1 MGTLLIIAA
10 VIFIFYVIISEVL
23 KINSRKSRTRTPTIS
38 TYTRDKISV
47 QQKPVRDKKK
57 SPIDI
62 DLADIEIN
70 EDFKSALEL
79 IEQQNESMYVTGN
92 AGTGK
97 STLLKYLTAT
107 TKKNV
112 VVLAP
117 TGRAAINVGGQT
129 IHSFFRLPPKLI
141 KVEDIRLSRKST
153 IYQKLD
159 AVIID
164 EVSMVRA
171 DLMDGI
177 DYSLRLNR
185 KRFNEPFGGV
195 QMIFFGDLFQLPP
208 VVKGRDLDDYFNEVY
223 GSPYFFSSKVFQDN
237 SIKCVELRKIYRQCD
252 VAFIRMLNSIRENRL
267 TSDAL
272 KTLNS
277 KVVPTLEK
285 VDQGNYV
292 TLTTTNQAA
301 FEINESFLDAIKEK
315 EYVYDANI
323 QGKFEESDF
332 PTEASLRLKKGAR
345 VMLLR
350 NDSQKRWVNGTLAS
364 IADLS
369 RDRIAIDID
378 GSRYEINKEI
388 WKKIEYYYDREEGRI
403 EERIIGSFE
412 QYPIRLAWAITIHKS
427 QGQTFHKVFID
438 LGSGAFAH
446 GQTYVALSR
455 CTSFEGIKLRRPV
468 ESRDIIFDP
477 RVSNYAKVI
486 KNGNQTA
493 ANKSIHL

>member
-10 VIFIFYVIISEVL
+10 VIFLFYLISKAL
-23 KINSRKSRTRTPTIS
+23 SLNSRKSRTRTPTIS
-38 TYTRDKISV
+38 TYTRDQVSA
-47 QQKPVRDKKK
+47 QQKSVRGKKK
-57 SPIDI
+57 PPINI

-79 IEQQNESMYVTGN
+79 IERKNESVYVTGN

-141 KVEDIRLSRKST
+141 KVEDIRLSRKAA

-177 DYSLRLNR
+177 DYSLRFNR

-208 VVKGRDLDDYFNEVY
+208 VVKGRDLEDYFNEVY

-267 TSDAL
+267 TSDVL
-272 KTLNS
+272 QTLNS

-285 VDQGNYV
+285 FDQGNYV

-332 PTEASLRLKKGAR
+332 PTEATLRLKKGAR

-350 NDSQKRWVNGTLAS
+350 NNPQKRWVNGTLAT

-369 RDRIAIDID
+369 IDRIAIDID

-388 WKKIEYYYDREEGRI
+388 WKKIEYYYDREEGKI

-477 RVSNYAKVI
+477 RVSNYAKVM

-493 ANKSIHL
+493 TNKSIHL

>member
-1 MGTLLIIAA
+1 MGTLIIIAA
-10 VIFIFYVIISEVL
+10 VIFIIYLISNAL
-23 KINSRKSRTRTPTIS
+23 SSNSRKSRARAPTVP
-38 TYTRDKISV
+38 TYPRDQEVSA
-47 QQKPVRDKKK
+47 QQKPVNRQKKK
-57 SPIDI
+57 RADI

-79 IEQQNESMYVTGN
+79 IERRNENVYVTGN

-117 TGRAAINVGGQT
+117 TGLAAINVGGQT

-141 KVEDIRLSRKST
+141 KIEEIRPSRKAI

-177 DYSLRLNR
+177 DYSLRINR
-185 KRFNEPFGGV
+185 KRLNEPFGGV

-208 VVKGRDLDDYFNEVY
+208 VVKGRDLEDYFNEVY
-223 GSPYFFSSKVFQDN
+223 GGPYFFCSKVFRGN
-237 SIKCVELRKIYRQCD
+237 SIRCVELRKIYRQCD

-267 TSDAL
+267 TSDL
-272 KTLNS
+272 LQSLNS
-277 KVVPTLEK
+277 KVAPTLER
-285 VDQGNYV
+285 VDQGDYV

-323 QGKFEESDF
+323 QGKFEESDY
-332 PTEASLRLKKGAR
+332 PTEATLRLKKGAR

-350 NDSQKRWVNGTLAS
+350 NDPLKRWVNGTLAT

-369 RDRIAIDID
+369 EGSIAIDID

-403 EERIIGSFE
+403 EEKIIGSFE

-455 CTSFEGIKLRRPV
+455 CTSFDGIKLRRPV

-477 RVSNYAKVI
+477 RVYDYAKVMI
-486 KNGNQTA
+486 NENQTA
-493 ANKSIHL
+493 T